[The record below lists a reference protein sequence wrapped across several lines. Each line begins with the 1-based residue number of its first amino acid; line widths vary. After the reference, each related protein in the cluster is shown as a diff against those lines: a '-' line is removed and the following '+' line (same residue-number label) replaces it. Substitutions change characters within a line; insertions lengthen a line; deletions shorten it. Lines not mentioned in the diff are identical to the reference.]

1 MSMRKFTKADVARIM
16 RALLKN
22 FATNKRVVISN
33 VTVLSEVLGKRD
45 GHAMAASS
53 DNLFKSLT
61 KWSIANN
68 GGTNRRWPNDWLE
81 MQVYFLADYLTKEV

>member
-1 MSMRKFTKADVARIM
+1 MSRRKLTNSDVAKIM

-22 FATNKRVVISN
+22 FATKKMAISN
-33 VTVLSEVLGKRD
+33 EILLSNVLGRND
-45 GHAMAASS
+45 GHAMDSGS

-68 GGTNRRWPNDWLE
+68 GGTNRRWPNDWLD
-81 MQVYFLADYLTKEV
+81 MRVAFLAAYLTKEV

>member
-1 MSMRKFTKADVARIM
+1 MSKRKLTKADAARIM

-22 FATNKRVVISN
+22 FATNKRVAISN
-33 VTVLSEVLGKRD
+33 TTILSEVLGKGD
-45 GHAMAASS
+45 GHAMASSS

-68 GGTNRRWPNDWLE
+68 GGTNRRWPKDWIY
-81 MQVYFLADYLTKEV
+81 MFVGSLADYLTKEV